1 MQDGTMLHDSGSTTW
16 TYMVPLIVVSGSLLA
31 GLATV
36 DNKAHHDL
44 RTRHRW
50 PVVTLLFV
58 ASMAHVPVIAPHLE
72 EAPYMGVLFIAFSCT
87 SFTLAS
93 LLAWKP
99 APWCYPAAGIL
110 CAAAIVAYA
119 ATRLVAFPLL
129 ADDVGA
135 WWEPLGIVSVLAEA
149 GVVAIVSAAGLSGRP
164 TPR

>member
-1 MQDGTMLHDSGSTTW
+1 MMLHDNSSSMW
-16 TYMVPLIVVSGSLLA
+16 THMVPLIVVGSCFLA

-36 DNKAHHDL
+36 DKETHHEV
-44 RTRHRW
+44 RTWYRW
-50 PVVTLLFV
+50 PVIALLFV
-58 ASMAHVPVIAPHLE
+58 ASMAHVPVIPAHLE
-72 EAPYMGVLFIAFSCT
+72 EAPYMGVLFIAFSVA

-99 APWCYPAAGIL
+99 VPVCFPAAGVL